1 MTKLT
6 IPRYAPIWPTIL
18 RFNTHLVKVL
28 QSEPKPAKVL
38 LSEPKQYVE
47 IPHKDDIEFSTQD
60 FDFTV
65 AFWVF
70 VSKKQHDMNG
80 NENAIVVKWLGTGR
94 YSYGISY
101 LNTQADTPSKNTK
114 ADTPSKNTKADTP
127 YEGKIIAR
135 SFDGTK
141 ELSVI
146 SKKPINDGLY
156 HYIAFVRKKKK
167 DEDKVEL
174 QLYVDGELSAATNE
188 DNLGDTTNESPLYLG
203 RRGDGKNYFSGSIG
217 RLLIFNKGLDQKE
230 IKMYMKQSTS
240 LLPWDSPS
248 MLSKENG
255 LVGDWR
261 CNEGYGAIAFDY
273 AKGNNGL
280 LRGDNDREVQPEWI
294 TSGIS
299 TQLELFTDSSRKH
312 SKRAA
317 NSGGSDIPPQLKAS
331 SFSVVI

>member
-18 RFNTHLVKVL
+18 RFNTPPAEVL
-28 QSEPKPAKVL
+28 GYEA
-38 LSEPKQYVE
+38 KQYVE
-47 IPHKDDIEFSTQD
+47 IPHKDDIEFSKK
-60 FDFTV
+60 DFTV

-70 VSKKQHDMNG
+70 VSKKQYDKKDNK
-80 NENAIVVKWLGTGR
+80 NAIVEKWSGTGR

-101 LNTQADTPSKNTK
+101 LNENADTTSENTD
-114 ADTPSKNTKADTP
+114 ADTASENTNADTP
-127 YEGKIIAR
+127 YEGKIIAK
-135 SFDGTK
+135 SSDGTR

-156 HYIAFVRKKKK
+156 HYIAFVRKTKEGKEK
-167 DEDKVEL
+167 L
-174 QLYVDGELSAATNE
+174 QLYVDGELSATIE
-188 DNLGDTTNESPLYLG
+188 DNLGDTANESPLYLG
-203 RRGDGKNYFSGSIG
+203 RGGDGKNYFSGSIG

-240 LLPWDSPS
+240 LLPQDSPS

-280 LRGDNDREVQPEWI
+280 LGGDNDPEVQPEWI

-299 TQLELFTDSSRKH
+299 TQLELFTDSSRKKH

-317 NSGGSDIPPQLKAS
+317 NLEGLDIPPQLKAS
-331 SFSVVI
+331 SFSVVS